1 MEQWWKILDMNDP
14 YLCKIFS
21 GMYGST
27 EQRIQQLFII
37 RNNSNFAQKIN
48 KTDGI

>member
-1 MEQWWKILDMNDP
+1 MNDP